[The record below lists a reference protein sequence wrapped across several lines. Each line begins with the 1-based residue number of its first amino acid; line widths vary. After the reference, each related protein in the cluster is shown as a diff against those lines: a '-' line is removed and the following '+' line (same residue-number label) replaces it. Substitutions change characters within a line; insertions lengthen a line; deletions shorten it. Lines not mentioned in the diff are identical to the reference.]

1 MIAMIRAATTFGLVV
16 LLAGVLL
23 AEEIPES
30 LAKKLA
36 EFKGA
41 ERGQVIQI
49 TEEPVARVFPG
60 RLFYTLRFR
69 RYPVARQPPEPLGS
83 NNLFV
88 VKPDGSVEYL
98 RDADTLEGLFRAAL
112 APARTDAAAKDA
124 VKGWLRLTQEFFQDG
139 FFQFSVPED
148 SVKVTSTGNGGLQVT
163 GKVVVNQ
170 RGGDSGEIVATLSFD
185 RVGKLAQV
193 SQAGQVRAGIRPICQ
208 ATKLLDPDPIVR
220 GMAEQAILVIGK
232 AAEEY
237 LDEQRAKASP
247 ELQRAIDQIWQRI
260 LAEDR

>member
-1 MIAMIRAATTFGLVV
+1 MNARIFPLAAIALFFAAV
-16 LLAGVLL
+16 AP

-49 TEEPVARVFPG
+49 AEEPVTRAFPG
-60 RLFYTLRFR
+60 PLFYALRFPK
-69 RYPVARQPPEPLGS
+69 YPVARRPPEPLES

-98 RDADTLEGLFRAAL
+98 RDASTLESFFRSTLAAVK
-112 APARTDAAAKDA
+112 TESQAKDA
-124 VKGWLRLTQEFFQDG
+124 AKAWLRLAQEFYQDG

-148 SVKVTSTGNGGLQVT
+148 SVKVMLTEGGGLQAT
-163 GKVVVNQ
+163 GKAGVKQ
-170 RGGDSGEIVATLSFD
+170 RGGDTGEIVVSLTFD
-185 RVGKLAQV
+185 PIGKLVKV
-193 SQAGQVRAGIRPICQ
+193 SQSGRVRAGIRPICQ

-220 GMAEQAILVIGK
+220 GMAEQAILVMGT
-232 AAEEY
+232 AAKEY
-237 LDEQRAKASP
+237 LEGQRAKAGP

-260 LAEDR
+260 VAEDR